1 MRGPLTM
8 SSDTRSTLDNVRQ
21 IVQQSGYSY
30 RVNDDQLRRIVESPN
45 PQSVCEDIVRGLGGH
60 PSGYQRIIGQIVA
73 AVQAG
78 SQGSPQDAAPATSES
93 PDLAE
98 IADRLRTFAAG
109 QGLPA
114 SMVEEALVYSGL
126 VQPEPEPEDDDVD
139 VEGATQE
146 AINTAILSTLKKM
159 NKRLKG
165 IEKSL

>member
-1 MRGPLTM
+1 M
-8 SSDTRSTLDNVRQ
+8 
-21 IVQQSGYSY
+21 
-30 RVNDDQLRRIVESPN
+30 
-45 PQSVCEDIVRGLGGH
+45 
-60 PSGYQRIIGQIVA
+60 A

>member
-1 MRGPLTM
+1 M

-78 SQGSPQDAAPATSES
+78 SQSAPRDETPYTGEDEGA
-93 PDLAE
+93 LME

-109 QGLPA
+109 QGLPSA
-114 SMVEEALVYSGL
+114 MVEEALVYSGL
-126 VQPEPEPEDDDVD
+126 VQPEPEPEDDDVN